1 MRVSASGIS
10 SLFYGVSFEGSLLTG
25 PAEQKPIND
34 FLKNTVFPH
43 GNVNEH
49 EALRV
54 LKHQY
59 PDIHGQSAFARML
72 DHARDYIPDF
82 SADVSYAQKAG
93 LAHSA
98 TFKEAEMLRQLSSYT
113 IHGITYDIPRKYKQ
127 FGNITL
133 VCQPDG
139 LCNDNQTCVEIKCPY
154 GDMYNMGKS
163 EKWLKYLVQVAIEMA
178 VFETSQAILMIYIAP
193 RMLSRGYQHRDAAAK
208 MIIFNREQLQPL
220 IDNIEV
226 LINTMSE
233 FGEGEDVYDIYKSC
247 EEQAQ
252 TTFNTIQHQLRNMQI
267 VFHDIIVMPR
277 THQPVEQV
285 DVVFIGDRNA
295 QLIPGVKYD
304 LVYDSGNNHDEEAI
318 CVVPKGTSLSPNG
331 VRCYVTRRTKRQWL
345 LPVLDKIKSCIA
357 IGPKKLRLIFRDEQ
371 AASPTSAAGH
381 KRKKTSPLLDNL
393 RLKF

>member
-127 FGNITL
+127 FGSITL

-139 LCNDNQTCVEIKCPY
+139 LCNNNQTCVEIKCPY
-154 GDMYNMGKS
+154 GNMYNMGQS

-193 RMLSRGYQHRDAAAK
+193 RMLTRGYQHRDAAAK

-247 EEQAQ
+247 EQQAQ

-267 VFHDIIVMPR
+267 VFHDITVMPR

-295 QLIPGVKYD
+295 QLMPNEEYD
-304 LVYDSGNNHDEEAI
+304 LVHDGGNKYDKEAI
-318 CVVPKGTSLSPNG
+318 GVVPKGARWPPNG
-331 VRCYVTRRTKRQWL
+331 VRCYVTKASKGQWL
-345 LPVLDKIKSCIA
+345 LPVLGKIRSCIA

>member
-154 GDMYNMGKS
+154 GDMYNMDKS

-178 VFETSQAILMIYIAP
+178 VFETSQAILMFYIAP

-252 TTFNTIQHQLRNMQI
+252 TTFNTIQDQLRNMQI
-267 VFHDIIVMPR
+267 VFHDITVMPR

-295 QLIPGVKYD
+295 QLMPGVEYD
-304 LVYDSGNNHDEEAI
+304 LVHDGGNKYDKEAI
-318 CVVPKGTSLSPNG
+318 GVVPKGARWPPNG
-331 VRCYVTRRTKRQWL
+331 VRCYVTKASKGQWL
-345 LPVLDKIKSCIA
+345 LPVLGKIRSCIA